1 MHTQSLPRLGL
12 SDLQRSRMRS
22 RIIIKLYRCD
32 IVLIILK
39 HTKLIKYIFKCN
51 LIKKICTL
59 NSRLTREIVLLPQ
72 FNKIFSHFDLAYFTS
87 LDLICRILI
96 D

>member
-32 IVLIILK
+32 IVLMILK
-39 HTKLIKYIFKCN
+39 HTKLTKYIFQIQFN
-51 LIKKICTL
+51 KKICTL
-59 NSRLTREIVLLPQ
+59 NSSLT
-72 FNKIFSHFDLAYFTS
+72 
-87 LDLICRILI
+87 
-96 D
+96 